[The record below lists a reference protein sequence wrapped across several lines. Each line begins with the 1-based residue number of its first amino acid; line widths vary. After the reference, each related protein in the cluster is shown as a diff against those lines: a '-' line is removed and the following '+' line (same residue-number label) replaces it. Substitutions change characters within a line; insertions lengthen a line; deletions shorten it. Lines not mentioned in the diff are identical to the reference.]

1 MTAHFLPILA
11 TVLLSVMAGCA
22 TTTTYERPQTPL
34 TEKYNLTGLDLDP
47 SMSPATKLGWRE
59 YFLDSQLQSLI
70 ARTLENNRDMRVAMA
85 RVQEARALYGIQRAD
100 QLPTISAGAQAS
112 RSRVPA
118 DLSITGSSLIS
129 SQYQATLN
137 LSTWELDFWGR
148 VRNLKEAALESYLA
162 STEAARAIRIS
173 LVAQVANLYLLER
186 ELDER
191 LATARQALLSR
202 GEAHRI
208 MSRRYQVGATSK
220 LDATQTELLLNQAG
234 AELTILERQREQA
247 HNALTLVVGTPQ
259 PSDPHPLSKV
269 EAGFVRDITPGL
281 PSDLLL
287 DRPDVLAAEHG
298 LKAAHANI
306 AAARAAFFPRISLTA
321 GLGTGS
327 AELSGLFGSDSQVWN
342 FVPSLS
348 LPLFDAG
355 RIQANVDLAEARKV
369 RAVAEYEQTVQGA
382 FREVADA
389 LADRRWLARQVKVQR
404 DNLATQTERVRLSEL
419 RYMNGAAAYLEVLD
433 AERDRFAAE
442 QVLAQTRRALLASA
456 VNLYA
461 ALGGGDANNNGQKR
475 ETQ

>member
-1 MTAHFLPILA
+1 M
-11 TVLLSVMAGCA
+11 
-22 TTTTYERPQTPL
+22 
-34 TEKYNLTGLDLDP
+34 
-47 SMSPATKLGWRE
+47 
-59 YFLDSQLQSLI
+59 
-70 ARTLENNRDMRVAMA
+70 
-85 RVQEARALYGIQRAD
+85 
-100 QLPTISAGAQAS
+100 
-112 RSRVPA
+112 PA

-369 RAVAEYEQTVQGA
+369 RAVAEYEQSVQGA

>member
-1 MTAHFLPILA
+1 MKVYFLFAVA
-11 TVLLSVMAGCA
+11 TMLPSLLSGCA
-22 TTTTYERPQTPL
+22 TPPTYEQPKPL
-34 TEKYNLTGLDLDP
+34 LSEKYNLSGLDLGP
-47 SMSPATKLGWRE
+47 SMSPASKLGWRD
-59 YFLDSQLQSLI
+59 YFLDPQLQSVI
-70 ARTLENNRDMRVAMA
+70 AQTLENNRDVRVAMA

-191 LATARQALLSR
+191 LATAHQALLSR

-220 LDATQTELLLNQAG
+220 LDATQTELLLNQAR
-234 AELTILERQREQA
+234 AELTVLERQREQA

-269 EAGFVRDITPGL
+269 EAGFVQDITPGL

-355 RIQANVDLAEARKV
+355 RIRANVDLTEARKV
-369 RAVAEYEQTVQGA
+369 RAVAVYEQTVQGA

-389 LADRRWLARQVKVQR
+389 LADRRWLARQVEVQR

-419 RYMNGAAAYLEVLD
+419 RYLNGAAAYLEVLD

-442 QVLAQTRRALLASA
+442 QALAQTRRTLLASA

-461 ALGGGDANNNGQKR
+461 ALGGGDGNNNEQKR
-475 ETQ
+475 EAQ